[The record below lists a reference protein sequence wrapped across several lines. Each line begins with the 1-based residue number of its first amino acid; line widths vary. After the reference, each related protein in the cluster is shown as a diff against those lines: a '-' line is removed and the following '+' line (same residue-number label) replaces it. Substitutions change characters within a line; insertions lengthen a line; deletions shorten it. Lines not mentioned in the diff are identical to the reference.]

1 MDEKLTSFEGKTV
14 KTIVE
19 EYCSV
24 TFTFT
29 DGTFLKLEAE
39 GYEGTHMELTYTQLI
54 RRRSG
59 E

>member
-1 MDEKLTSFEGKTV
+1 MKLEAFEGKTI

-24 TFTFT
+24 TITFT

-39 GYEGTHMELTYTQLI
+39 GYEGTHMELTYAQLI

>member
-1 MDEKLTSFEGKTV
+1 MANKLEQFEGKTV
-14 KTIVE
+14 KSIQE
-19 EYCSV
+19 DYNEV

-29 DGTFLKLEAE
+29 DGTFLKLVAE
-39 GYEGTHMELTYTQLI
+39 GYEGTHMELTYAQLI